1 MKTFQEQYGIKSGAV
16 ISAVDLIKGIGVYAG
31 LTSIDVEG
39 ATGLYNTNY
48 EGKAE
53 AAIEALRNSDFLFL
67 HVEASDE
74 AGHEGDYEL
83 KKRTIEKAKE
93 NFSEQL
99 AEKEKEIRQEISGE
113 ISSERI
119 LAEDEE
125 IIAEMD
131 RLFDEKS
138 EEWAEEIFLKATQM

>member
-1 MKTFQEQYGIKSGAV
+1 MEEAIRKLI
-16 ISAVDLIKGIGVYAG
+16 AVDKAAREK
-31 LTSIDVEG
+31 VE
-39 ATGLYNTNY
+39 
-48 EGKAE
+48 EAE
-53 AAIEALRNSDFLFL
+53 KKRDSLSLRM
-67 HVEASDE
+67 A
-74 AGHEGDYEL
+74 EL

-93 NFSEQL
+93 SFSEQL